1 MYDVI
6 VVGAGPA
13 GSATATFLARAGF
26 KVAIL
31 ERAAFPRPKPC
42 AEYLSPEASRIL
54 DTLGVSEA
62 LESESPA
69 HLHGMRIVS
78 PSGRE
83 FTGRYRPSPGSPNR
97 RDYGIALPR
106 EILDLRLARAAVANG
121 VTLFEGTTL
130 EQLGPVEAGRRIL
143 RLRTAAGPSIIS
155 ARLVVGADG
164 LNSRVARQLGL
175 RQRGRL
181 RRIAFVT
188 HVTGIADMRN
198 VGEMHVGRSGYVGL
212 APVGRGIINVAAV
225 VDVCKKRC
233 AGSPKEI
240 IDQVLP
246 QYPSVWDRFSGVRFV
261 KPVTAVGPFA
271 CWSSRATANRTIL
284 VGDAADFYDPFT
296 GEGIYSALRGAEL
309 AAGSIA
315 PLLERDELNR
325 SDLAPYDLARRR
337 AFRGKWI
344 LERAIA
350 WAITKP
356 RLFDHI
362 THRLAQKPRLADAL
376 VGVTGDVIPHS
387 SVLSPSFAWQMVT
400 PGTT

>member
-26 KVAIL
+26 KVAML

-130 EQLGPVEAGRRIL
+130 
-143 RLRTAAGPSIIS
+143 
-155 ARLVVGADG
+155 
-164 LNSRVARQLGL
+164 
-175 RQRGRL
+175 
-181 RRIAFVT
+181 
-188 HVTGIADMRN
+188 
-198 VGEMHVGRSGYVGL
+198 
-212 APVGRGIINVAAV
+212 
-225 VDVCKKRC
+225 
-233 AGSPKEI
+233 
-240 IDQVLP
+240 
-246 QYPSVWDRFSGVRFV
+246 DR
-261 KPVTAVGPFA
+261 A
-271 CWSSRATANRTIL
+271 
-284 VGDAADFYDPFT
+284 
-296 GEGIYSALRGAEL
+296 
-309 AAGSIA
+309 
-315 PLLERDELNR
+315 
-325 SDLAPYDLARRR
+325 
-337 AFRGKWI
+337 
-344 LERAIA
+344 
-350 WAITKP
+350 
-356 RLFDHI
+356 
-362 THRLAQKPRLADAL
+362 
-376 VGVTGDVIPHS
+376 
-387 SVLSPSFAWQMVT
+387 
-400 PGTT
+400 